1 MMNHPCRLQLLTLSL
16 LLLFLSI
23 VMVSHAAV
31 TKTTSTS
38 DNAVILM
45 KPKTT
50 RAPFVIC
57 RSCHNEILDM
67 GIPGFFATEDDPIA
81 QWMEAT
87 MALERAN
94 HRVSMVI
101 NVWEPLQMVLGS
113 LRNVMSSGIRQALA
127 EDMLLV

>member
-1 MMNHPCRLQLLTLSL
+1 
-16 LLLFLSI
+16 
-23 VMVSHAAV
+23 
-31 TKTTSTS
+31 
-38 DNAVILM
+38 
-45 KPKTT
+45 
-50 RAPFVIC
+50 
-57 RSCHNEILDM
+57 M